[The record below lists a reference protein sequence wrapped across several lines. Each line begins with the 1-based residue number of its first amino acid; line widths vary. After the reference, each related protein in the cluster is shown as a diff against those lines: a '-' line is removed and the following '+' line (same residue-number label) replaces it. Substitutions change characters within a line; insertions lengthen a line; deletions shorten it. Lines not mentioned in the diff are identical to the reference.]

1 MPEIQSPTE
10 KGDEQIALR
19 NHEVSPELRMQP
31 PSPSQED
38 KLYLQGIRYWMVSF
52 LVGIMLFLV
61 QTEISIVT
69 TSLVAITQD
78 LGGFNIASWVLSS
91 YLLGYVGVVVIMAK
105 ASDIIGRK
113 PAFVSSILVF
123 TLFSAGCSAAM
134 TMPQLIVLRAFQG
147 MGGGASYALST
158 IMIVEIVP
166 PSKYGKQVAFTGIAI
181 VLAMVLGPIIGGA
194 ISSNTTWRWIF
205 IFNVPIGALGLLLA
219 LMGIPN
225 GFPNHGRPVVQSI
238 DTSIPS
244 ILSRLDI
251 PGSAL
256 VLLATTSFTAA
267 FQEAGSRFS
276 TPGLLVSVMACPA
289 MVGTPSDTC
298 SQHSRTC
305 SALALLDQ
313 SSNDWHT
320 SRYCN
325 SGGPLTVTAFQL
337 PQRFQLLNGLSGL
350 DAGVR
355 LIPFG
360 AAVPFGTIAS
370 TNVLSKL
377 RVPAVFVTII
387 GALLQ
392 VVGYALLGTSEVSS
406 HIPPAL
412 YGYQVIAGVGCGVC
426 FQTLFLAI
434 PFTVEEGDKVKAV
447 GLGTATQSRAMG
459 SAIMISVT
467 TSVFNGFVLPRL
479 TSLGIPDPTSTLQG
493 HGPGAS
499 QIPPDLLNDARDVLS
514 EGYNR
519 QMLVLSGCGAAQVFL
534 ALLMWRKKQI
544 RIA

>member
-276 TPGLLVSVMACPA
+276 WNSAYVIVLLV
-289 MVGTPSDTC
+289 C
-298 SQHSRTC
+298 SFLLW
-305 SALALLDQ
+305 LALLWWERRVTLAA
-313 SSNDWHT
+313 SIREPVLPW
-320 SRYCN
+320 RF
-325 SGGPLTVTAFQL
+325 LTNRAMIGIL
-337 PQRFQLLNGLSGL
+337 LFQLLNGLSGL